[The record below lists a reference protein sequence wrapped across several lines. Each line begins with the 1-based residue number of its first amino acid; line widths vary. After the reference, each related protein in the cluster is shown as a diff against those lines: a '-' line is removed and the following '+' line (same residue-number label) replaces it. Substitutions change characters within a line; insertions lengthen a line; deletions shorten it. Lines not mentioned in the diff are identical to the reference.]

1 MKLNGVLTL
10 ALEATILWSCG
21 TTGSTGSGSKKTKNE
36 EPLVYYAAEEGLK
49 LYPEPNFF
57 KEPIT
62 ELPLN
67 EKVLRYRNEKA
78 FGYVKVER
86 TGQMGW
92 VENARLK
99 WRIEK
104 QETEPDTAAPEQQQ
118 ETPPDQPSPQP
129 PEDQKKAGGAP
140 FPKEAEAAT
149 PPETSNQSESKKKPD
164 ASVLDSY

>member
-1 MKLNGVLTL
+1 MKLKGAWIL
-10 ALEATILWSCG
+10 AWAAAILWSCG
-21 TTGSTGSGSKKTKNE
+21 TTDLFSKKE

-49 LYPEPNFF
+49 LYPEPSFSQ
-57 KEPIT
+57 EPIA

-86 TGQMGW
+86 TGQTGW

-99 WRIEK
+99 WMIEK
-104 QETEPDTAAPEQQQ
+104 QEIEPKTAVPEQKQ
-118 ETPPDQPSPQP
+118 ETPSDQPASDPQQ
-129 PEDQKKAGGAP
+129 DKKKAMD
-140 FPKEAEAAT
+140 FISPKEAEAAT
-149 PPETSNQSESKKKPD
+149 PPEESTPSKPKKKPD

>member
-1 MKLNGVLTL
+1 MRLIGSLIL
-10 ALEATILWSCG
+10 ALVATFLWSCG
-21 TTGSTGSGSKKTKNE
+21 TTGLTGSGSKENKNE
-36 EPLVYYAAEEGLK
+36 APLVYYAAEEGLK
-49 LYPEPNFF
+49 LYPEPDFS
-57 KEPIT
+57 KEPIA

-104 QETEPDTAAPEQQQ
+104 QEIEPKTAAPEQQQ
-118 ETPPDQPSPQP
+118 EAPLDQPSPQP

-149 PPETSNQSESKKKPD
+149 PPETSDQSESKKKPD